1 MFQENKTKVDWWN
14 LLMTNEEFKKDFIS
28 YNKSIANSLHISKE
42 QGHNVI
48 GREEEIERLRGIM
61 ERPLT
66 PVAILIGQAGTG
78 KTALVQEFAKQSK
91 MHDYVILSLRL
102 GTLSALETG
111 KLKNALANILNH
123 LKVLQTKARRIL
135 NNNNF
140 ELILFIDEIHMIVTI
155 FGAGTKIGG
164 DVLKDILT
172 KPPIKVIGATTQ
184 REYDSTIAT
193 DKPLAERFKQIEI
206 KELPKN
212 VILKI
217 CKDWWKK
224 QAGNCPI
231 PSDSLIELI
240 LNANANF
247 RADSAEPRKSIDVL
261 EDLVSHSKRH
271 NFCEITESVINQI
284 FKSRYSI
291 NLAFSQ
297 KLDPNEL
304 YEKVSSRVLGQPHA
318 MYQMKR
324 MIRSLLFNLD
334 ENTNKPLATLLLC
347 GPTASGKTETVKALA
362 DALYPNE
369 PTLFFINMPDYKTKE
384 SEKDFRKK
392 LGEYVRHTPNAIVLL
407 DEFEKADDSIKDSML
422 GILDEGIVYFDT
434 KNREG
439 NYETNFISLRNTI
452 IICTTNAGHEVFAVD
467 GELGMRNSIIDET
480 TLNAE
485 IESLLKAL
493 RTNLLANG
501 FKAEMLGR
509 FNRIIPY
516 RSLTDKILLSIA
528 DREILK
534 LVDKFKRLKDI
545 EIELNP
551 IQEWDKGYFDSKARD
566 VSLYITLVRAKAD
579 DTNAGGARAIKR
591 EIENCINDSIVDA
604 IIDNPGCK
612 RFKLEISKDTQI
624 YNSNYSKSQGGV
636 KVVPIQ
642 TKKVF
647 SKISS

>member
-1 MFQENKTKVDWWN
+1 MKTNNFLWN
-14 LLMTNEEFKKDFIS
+14 ELLNNQEFKEKFNK
-28 YNKSIANSLHISKE
+28 YNKSIAGSLYISN
-42 QGHNVI
+42 QQDHNVL

-66 PVAILIGQAGTG
+66 PVALLIGQAGTG

-91 MHDYVILSLRL
+91 LHDYVVLSLRL
-102 GTLSALETG
+102 GTLGALESG
-111 KLKNALANILNH
+111 KLKNALANILNN
-123 LKVLQTKARRIL
+123 LKILQNYARKIL
-135 NNNNF
+135 QNDKF

-155 FGAGTKIGG
+155 FGPGTKIGG

-172 KPPIKVIGATTQ
+172 KPPVKVIGATTQ

-206 KELPKN
+206 KELPKSI
-212 VILKI
+212 ILTI

-224 QAGNCPI
+224 QAGRCPM
-231 PSDSLIELI
+231 PSDEIIKLI
-240 LNANANF
+240 LDANANF

-261 EDLVSHSKRH
+261 EDLVSHSKRN
-271 NFCEITESVINQI
+271 NFCEITENIVNQI

-291 NLAFSQ
+291 NLGFSK

-304 YEKVSSRVLGQPHA
+304 YNKISSRIFGQPFA
-318 MYQMKR
+318 MYQVKR

-334 ENTNKPLATLLLC
+334 ENTNRPLSTLLLC
-347 GPTASGKTETVKALA
+347 GPTASGKTETVKALSE
-362 DALYPNE
+362 ALYPNE

-392 LGEYVRHTPNAIVLL
+392 LGEFVRHTPNAIVLL

-439 NYETNFISLRNTI
+439 NYETNFVSLRNTI
-452 IICTTNAGHEVFAVD
+452 IICTTNAGHQVFKTD
-467 GELGMRNSIIDET
+467 NKYGQRGITNDEI
-480 TLNAE
+480 TLNTE
-485 IESLLKAL
+485 IQSILQAL
-493 RTNLLANG
+493 RTTLLANG
-501 FKAEMLGR
+501 FKPEMLGR

-516 RSLTDKILLSIA
+516 RGLTDEILVAIA

-551 IQEWDKGYFDSKARD
+551 MRSWNKAYYDSEARD
-566 VSLYITLVRAKAD
+566 VSLYITLIKAKAD
-579 DTNAGGARAIKR
+579 DTDSGGARAIKR
-591 EIENCINDSIVDA
+591 EVENCINDSIVDA
-604 IIDNPGCK
+604 IIDNPNCK
-612 RFKLEISKDTQI
+612 KFKLFIDEHSQIFDSK
-624 YNSNYSKSQGGV
+624 YSKVEGGV
-636 KVVPIQ
+636 RVVPIEE
-642 TKKVF
+642 KKIF

>member
-1 MFQENKTKVDWWN
+1 MKTNSELWNRLLKNEN
-14 LLMTNEEFKKDFIS
+14 FKEKFNK
-28 YNKSIANSLHISKE
+28 YNKSIADSLYVSNQQE
-42 QGHNVI
+42 HNVL
-48 GREEEIERLRGIM
+48 GREDEIERLRGIM

-66 PVAILIGQAGTG
+66 PVALLIGQAGTG

-91 MHDYVILSLRL
+91 LHNYVVLSLRL
-102 GTLSALETG
+102 GTLGALDSG
-111 KLKNALANILNH
+111 SLKNALANILNN
-123 LKVLQTKARRIL
+123 LKTLQDEARVVLEDD
-135 NNNNF
+135 NF
-140 ELILFIDEIHMIVTI
+140 EIILFVDEIHMIVTI
-155 FGAGTKIGG
+155 FGPGTKIGG

-206 KELPKN
+206 KELPKEI
-212 VILKI
+212 ILTI

-224 QAGNCPI
+224 QAKNCPM
-231 PSDSLIELI
+231 PSDDIINLI
-240 LNANANF
+240 LDANANF

-271 NFCEITESVINQI
+271 GFCIITENIVNQI

-291 NLAFSQ
+291 NLGFS
-297 KLDPNEL
+297 KRLDPNEL
-304 YEKVSSRVLGQPHA
+304 YDKVNSRIFGQPFA
-318 MYQMKR
+318 MYQIRR

-434 KNREG
+434 LNREG

-452 IICTTNAGHEVFAVD
+452 IICTTNAGHEVFEMD
-467 GELGMRNSIIDET
+467 NKYGQRNITNDEITLRAEVESI
-480 TLNAE
+480 LK
-485 IESLLKAL
+485 SL
-493 RTNLLANG
+493 RGTLLANG
-501 FKAEMLGR
+501 FKPEMLGR

-516 RSLTDKILLSIA
+516 RGLTDKILVAIA
-528 DREILK
+528 DREIAK
-534 LVDKFKRLKDI
+534 LVEKFKKLRDI
-545 EIELNP
+545 NIELNP
-551 IQEWDKGYFDSKARD
+551 IREWNKGYYDDVARD
-566 VSLYITLVRAKAD
+566 VSLYITLVKAKAD

-591 EIENCINDSIVDA
+591 EVENCINDSIIDA
-604 IIDNPGCK
+604 IIDNPNCK
-612 RFKLEISKDTQI
+612 KFKLFIDEHSQIFNSK
-624 YNSNYSKSQGGV
+624 YSKVEGGV
-636 KVVPIQ
+636 KVVPIEKNKA
-642 TKKVF
+642 KKIF